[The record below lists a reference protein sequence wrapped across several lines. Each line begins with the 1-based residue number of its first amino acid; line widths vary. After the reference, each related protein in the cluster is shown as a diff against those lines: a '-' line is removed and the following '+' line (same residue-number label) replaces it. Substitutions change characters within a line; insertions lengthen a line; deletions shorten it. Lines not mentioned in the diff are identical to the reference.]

1 VSQNGTRVEA
11 KAVVRSGVPAGIA
24 FLAEGIA
31 ANSAN
36 ELTGAEIEVRKP

>member
-1 VSQNGTRVEA
+1 MGT
-11 KAVVRSGVPAGIA
+11 A

-36 ELTGAEIEVRKP
+36 ALTGAEIEVVKR